1 MKLKILLPNQVF
13 LALTNINS
21 VVVETPEG
29 SFGILPH
36 RLDCASPLVPGI
48 LSYKDAEQRSY
59 YIAIDQ
65 GIMVKTGDQVV
76 ISVRRAIAGNS
87 LDVLQQ
93 AVKQEFLQLDQEQQ
107 ELQNV
112 LAKLES
118 GFVKQFSS
126 LAKD

>member
-1 MKLKILLPNQVF
+1 M
-13 LALTNINS
+13 
-21 VVVETPEG
+21 VVETPEG

-36 RLDCASPLVPGI
+36 RLDCTSPLVPGI
-48 LSYKDAEQRSY
+48 LSYQDSEQKSY
-59 YIAIDQ
+59 YIAVDQ

-87 LDVLQQ
+87 LEKLQQ

-107 ELQNV
+107 ELRNV